1 MKSVGVVYQFAE
13 LFKLAGIAREW
24 DIEFQITT
32 FGIFLVK
39 VLQCTLP
46 LGFAVQI
53 GIM

>member
-13 LFKLAGIAREW
+13 LFKLAGIAREG
-24 DIEFQITT
+24 DIELQITT
-32 FGIFLVK
+32 FCIFLVK